1 MAQGRSAV
9 LVTGGSRGIG
19 AAVAQLAARRG
30 YDVAVN
36 FRSER
41 EAAERVVASCREAGA
56 NAVACQGDMAI
67 EPDVLRVF
75 EEATASLGHLSHV
88 VNNAGIT
95 GQSSR
100 LEAASADTIRTCIDL
115 NVTGALLVARE
126 AARRLSKR
134 HGGVGGVVVN
144 ISSAAATLGSPNEY
158 VWYAAS
164 KGAVDAMTIGLS
176 KELASDG
183 IRVNA
188 VSPGLIETEIHALST
203 GDAARVERL
212 KPMIPL
218 ERVGSAEEVATAVL
232 FLMSDE
238 ASYITGTNLRVS
250 GGR

>member
-1 MAQGRSAV
+1 MAKVV
-9 LVTGGSRGIG
+9 LITGASRGIG
-19 AAVAQLAARRG
+19 RAAARLAGARGWSVGVNYLGREDAAAAAVAEVEATGGRAVAIG
-30 YDVAVN
+30 GDVAV
-36 FRSER
+36 
-41 EAAERVVASCREAGA
+41 EADVIAMFDETEKAFGPV
-56 NAVACQGDMAI
+56 
-67 EPDVLRVF
+67 DVL
-75 EEATASLGHLSHV
+75 
-88 VNNAGIT
+88 VNNAGIVAPV
-95 GQSSR
+95 GP
-100 LEAASADTIRTCIDL
+100 LVGMSAERIRRVFDV
-115 NVTGALLVARE
+115 NVIGSYLCARE
-126 AARRLSKR
+126 AARRMARSR
-134 HGGVGGVVVN
+134 GGRGGVIVN

-164 KGAVDAMTIGLS
+164 KGAIDAMTIGLS

-203 GDAARVERL
+203 GDAARMERL

-218 ERVGSAEEVATAVL
+218 ERVGSAEEVAAAVL